1 MQFGMPTLIETKTPK
16 ACAELCRELGL
27 GFIELNMNLPEYQ
40 PDGLDI
46 GQLHEIAREHGIYYT
61 VHLDENLSPCDFN
74 PLVADAYT
82 RTALR
87 TIETAKRL
95 NAPVLNMHLSSGVYF
110 TLPGKKVYLFDEY
123 ESEYLRKLADFRDQC
138 QAAIGDSGIKICV
151 ENTNTFQQEFGANGL
166 SVLLESPAFA
176 VTFDIGHDAGNG
188 FKQRPVIDRHIERL
202 FHMHIHDAQGKERE
216 NHLAFGDGELDLGK
230 YLDLAKKHDC
240 RAVIEVKTVE
250 GLRRSVGWLRDN
262 NGIGG

>member
-1 MQFGMPTLIETKTPK
+1 MQFGMPTLIETKTPE
-16 ACAELCRELGL
+16 ACAALCRELGL
-27 GFIELNMNLPEYQ
+27 DFVELNMNLPEYQ
-40 PDGLDI
+40 PDRLDI
-46 GQLHEIAREHGIYYT
+46 DQLRGIAREYGIYYT
-61 VHLDENLSPCDFN
+61 IHLDEKLDPCDFN
-74 PLVADAYT
+74 PLVADACT

-87 TIETAKRL
+87 TIENAKRL

-123 ESEYLRKLADFRDQC
+123 HPEYLRKLAGFRDQC
-138 QAAIGDSGIKICV
+138 QAAIADSCIKICV

-166 SVLLESPAFA
+166 STLLESPAFA

-202 FHMHIHDAQGKERE
+202 FHMHIHDARGRE
-216 NHLAFGDGELDLGK
+216 NHLAFGDGALDLSK

-250 GLRRSVGWLRDN
+250 GLRRSVEWLRRHKL
-262 NGIGG
+262 